1 MVSSS
6 TNLTQFTNSVIFSCL
21 LSLIFTQSEL
31 QLQNKRFPIIMT
43 DSFRTPK
50 LYSTKLHLCK
60 TYEYKEP
67 HNLKE
72 EFDNHKCLINIISYM
87 A

>member
-1 MVSSS
+1 
-6 TNLTQFTNSVIFSCL
+6 
-21 LSLIFTQSEL
+21 
-31 QLQNKRFPIIMT
+31 MT